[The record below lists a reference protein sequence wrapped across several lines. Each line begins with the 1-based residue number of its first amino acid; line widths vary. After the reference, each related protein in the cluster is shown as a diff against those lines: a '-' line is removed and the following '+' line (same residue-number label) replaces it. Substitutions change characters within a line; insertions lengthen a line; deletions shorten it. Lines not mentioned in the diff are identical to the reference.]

1 MELIKTNELRGLMV
15 AKGMKQ
21 YEVAQAIGI
30 SPTSMQRKL
39 KAGVFGSDEIEKLI
53 QLLDIKHPEKIF
65 FAKE

>member
-1 MELIKTNELRGLMV
+1 MIKTNELRGLMV